1 MRQERREGTD
11 ARDEQSQRV
20 LAKLTNACN
29 ELAAALKNHGFVTRS
44 PSIRSRDIVR
54 EITSRALHQAESDN
68 WSSA

>member
-11 ARDEQSQRV
+11 AARRTEAEV

-29 ELAAALKNHGFVTRS
+29 ELAAALKNHGFVTRL
-44 PSIRSRDIVR
+44 PSIRSRDLVR